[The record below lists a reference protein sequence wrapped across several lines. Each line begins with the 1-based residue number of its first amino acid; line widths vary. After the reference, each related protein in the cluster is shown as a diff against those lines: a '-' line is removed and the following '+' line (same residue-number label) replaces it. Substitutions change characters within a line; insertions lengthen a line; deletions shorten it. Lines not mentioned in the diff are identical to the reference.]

1 MDSFFSRY
9 AFVAF
14 LDKEGAADA
23 LLHLNQSE
31 LPDFPGR
38 KVTIVRSEVKNKL
51 FVANFPRDM
60 TKDQILEA
68 LRADVAGKPQ
78 ESSP

>member
-1 MDSFFSRY
+1 MAY
-9 AFVAF
+9 N
-14 LDKEGAADA
+14 DKDGASDA
-23 LLHLNQSE
+23 LINLNQSE

-60 TKDQILEA
+60 NKDQILEA
-68 LRADVAGKPQ
+68 LRNDVVGEPLTPKCF
-78 ESSP
+78 